1 MQTSMLLNTSPE
13 FEMAVYTICALNGGQ
28 IDQCYPAISG
38 SAPKTTK
45 KSGGTTKKPSASD
58 PDLQILVDN
67 MRAADV
73 DKAGPNDYTLDW
85 GNKVSGNKK
94 TSPNQLFAYVN
105 ETLFQRPV
113 YATLIDVFNRNLFT
127 PEVCTAE
134 QAMTGFRKAG
144 LQQVF
149 DTWTATEVF
158 NLAFQYLQ
166 KKGYS
171 HATDMATLKTFL
183 WNLWFGTYS
192 RCSGAL
198 GSSGWEHVFVG
209 EWKGTTVDG
218 QHDWARYYL
227 LQKAGNITYHGYFST
242 LLAHFQHTWENELK
256 QEGGFLIGTSPA
268 FDFSL
273 LTVCA
278 LIHPG
283 SNGCKYSIDGHPLG
297 VTSYTQEC
305 AAGTCL
311 STAYPTD

>member
-28 IDQCYPAISG
+28 CEMTINNQPVGIFASTLVQNGVTVIDQCYPAISG

-198 GSSGWEHVFVG
+198 GSSGWETCVVG
-209 EWKGTTVDG
+209 RMPKGTTVDG

-227 LQKAGNITYHGYFST
+227 LQKAGNITYHGYFSYVVNLT
-242 LLAHFQHTWENELK
+242 GTFQYTWENELK
-256 QEGGFLIGTSPA
+256 QEGGFLIGTSP
-268 FDFSL
+268 
-273 LTVCA
+273 
-278 LIHPG
+278 
-283 SNGCKYSIDGHPLG
+283 
-297 VTSYTQEC
+297 
-305 AAGTCL
+305 
-311 STAYPTD
+311 